1 MGGSWRCAGAAVP
14 PAGRLTR
21 GAIPCTSPWPW
32 TGAAGAAFSPAGN
45 SDRRRGSSLLRFLPL
60 LVSFTGE
67 NGSGRY
73 LQIIY
78 FEDSRS
84 TGVRG
89 LLLLPWVYLK
99 LPNLWGFSLLP
110 LGKYSTAYDTLLLV
124 VGLHRP
130 FINFTSLLL
139 VTPFSTNA
147 ELTFIH
153 NKKTF
158 VLT

>member
-1 MGGSWRCAGAAVP
+1 MAPLYSV
-14 PAGRLTR
+14 
-21 GAIPCTSPWPW
+21 
-32 TGAAGAAFSPAGN
+32 
-45 SDRRRGSSLLRFLPL
+45 FLPL

-73 LQIIY
+73 LQVIC

-139 VTPFSTNA
+139 VTPLSTNA

-153 NKKTF
+153 NKETF